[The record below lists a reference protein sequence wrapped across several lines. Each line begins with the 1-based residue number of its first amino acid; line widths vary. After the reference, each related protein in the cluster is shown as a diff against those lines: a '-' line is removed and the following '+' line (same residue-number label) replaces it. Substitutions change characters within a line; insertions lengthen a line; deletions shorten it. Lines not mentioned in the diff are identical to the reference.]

1 MRASA
6 WEERHYPID
15 PPDAVAAIQFAMEQ
29 RGLTRRDLEPLG
41 RVVEHGDAEAIV
53 QVTQESLQ
61 AAVARALSTLPLR
74 DLTVEDPPL
83 EEVMRDLFAQGR
95 AA

>member
-1 MRASA
+1 
-6 WEERHYPID
+6 
-15 PPDAVAAIQFAMEQ
+15 
-29 RGLTRRDLEPLG
+29 
-41 RVVEHGDAEAIV
+41 
-53 QVTQESLQ
+53 
-61 AAVARALSTLPLR
+61 VARALSTLPLH

>member
-1 MRASA
+1 MLLRLGKPV
-6 WEERHYPID
+6 E
-15 PPDAVAAIQFAMEQ
+15 
-29 RGLTRRDLEPLG
+29 RRDLEPLG
-41 RVVEHGDAEAIV
+41 TIVEHGDAVAVIQVSQEA
-53 QVTQESLQ
+53 LQ
-61 AAVARALSTLPLR
+61 SAVARALSTLPLH

>member
-1 MRASA
+1 MMSFITILR
-6 WEERHYPID
+6 
-15 PPDAVAAIQFAMEQ
+15 
-29 RGLTRRDLEPLG
+29 LTKPVERRDLEQLG
-41 RVVEHGDAEAIV
+41 TVVVHGDAEV
-53 QVTQESLQ
+53 VLQVTQDALQ
-61 AAVARALSTLPLR
+61 GVVARALSTLPMH